1 MKINSIIDRYSG
13 PTPGGKRG
21 EAAASSS
28 EMPLEGFE
36 PVIEAGDAKAMALR
50 EILSKYDVTD
60 ITPRE
65 FSAMLQEMHKEGLIS
80 DDLFKQLSLI
90 RGELDRAGID
100 ADDSIDLPAFYEKQ
114 LMTLRLNS
122 TLAFGRTDES
132 DADDSGTGI
141 SGTEAGGKKDVE
153 ERLGWLRKMAV
164 AQDSADMVGLNAV
177 A

>member
-28 EMPLEGFE
+28 SMPLEGFE
-36 PVIEAGDAKAMALR
+36 PVIEAGDAKALALR

-65 FSAMLQEMHKEGLIS
+65 LSAMLQELHKEGLIS

-100 ADDSIDLPAFYEKQ
+100 ADESVDLPVFYEKQ
-114 LMTLRLNS
+114 LMTLRLDS
-122 TLAFGRTDES
+122 MLALGPVEENP
-132 DADDSGTGI
+132 A
-141 SGTEAGGKKDVE
+141 EAGGKKDIE
-153 ERLGWLRKMAV
+153 QRLGWLRKMAT
-164 AQDSADMVGLNAV
+164 AQESADMVGLNAV